1 MNGAQMLRLVREAY
15 RLFLLSGVFQN
26 EYHFDER
33 EEQFCRQAELC
44 SSHERLFDFLADTC
58 KKNMEDASAWFRVEK
73 ARPINQAK
81 RYIKKHFADPISLE
95 GVSSEVGFS
104 GSYFST
110 LFRKETGKNFLEYLT
125 DVRIDEAKVLLR
137 ESRMTIENVAKSVGI
152 NDYKRFSKTFKK
164 LTGVSPK
171 EYRNL
176 YS

>member
-1 MNGAQMLRLVREAY
+1 MLRLVREAY

-33 EEQFCRQAELC
+33 EEQFCRQTELC

-95 GVSSEVGFS
+95 EVSSEVGFS

-110 LFRKETGKNFLEYLT
+110 LFRKETGKNFLECLT

-137 ESRMTIENVAKSVGI
+137 ESRMTIENVAKSVEI
-152 NDYKRFSKTFKK
+152 NDYKRF
-164 LTGVSPK
+164 PK
-171 EYRNL
+171 PLR
-176 YS
+176 S

>member
-81 RYIKKHFADPISLE
+81 RYIKKHFANPISLE
-95 GVSSEVGFS
+95 EVSSEVGFS
-104 GSYFST
+104 RKLFQYVVPKGNGEKFS
-110 LFRKETGKNFLEYLT
+110 
-125 DVRIDEAKVLLR
+125 
-137 ESRMTIENVAKSVGI
+137 
-152 NDYKRFSKTFKK
+152 
-164 LTGVSPK
+164 
-171 EYRNL
+171 
-176 YS
+176 